1 MFEVNKNL
9 IYLSINYDEYKHIF
23 YDSWLA
29 RPEFSV
35 SSQLCP
41 QFSAAAKML
50 SISLGIMGIENNET
64 QEQDPAQNSVSL
76 LDTSC
81 RPHHQQEI
89 QVQQTGQ
96 NQLNQRRTRR
106 VREMCWRSHS

>member
-64 QEQDPAQNSVSL
+64 QDPSQDSVSL

>member
-64 QEQDPAQNSVSL
+64 QDPAQNSVSL